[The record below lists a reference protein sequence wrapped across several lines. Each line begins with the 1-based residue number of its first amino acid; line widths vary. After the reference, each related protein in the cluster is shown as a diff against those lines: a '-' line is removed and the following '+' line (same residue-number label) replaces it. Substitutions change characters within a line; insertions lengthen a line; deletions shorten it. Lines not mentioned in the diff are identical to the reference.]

1 MLPTVLREMLI
12 NRERTWKPET
22 VRCLASTV
30 VQYATESPM
39 KVRGARRFREQ
50 KWLLDSVVSTIGL
63 DWDLLRMATVTAPIG
78 FEGMGD
84 WAVVASKAKRFDDI
98 SPSFEEVAAGREAR
112 AHEAAQQGN
121 EITARES
128 YLVASIYYGV
138 AQWPIDEINDR
149 NLELNAKKLDC
160 YTRYAVR
167 AHHKIERVKIPMGK
181 HIVPAWL
188 HLPVTGRPPYPLV
201 IMLPGMDTFKE
212 KLVWGYGDKMLERG
226 FAALAIDGPGQ
237 SEPLMHGLWVTA
249 DNFADA
255 GRACIAWID
264 TRKDLDQNRIGVF
277 GRSFGSYAATVLSN
291 AIADRLRGVVVG
303 LPCFEPGFNKIF
315 EEASPTYKNRFMFMA
330 GYEDEAEFDKFIQGF
345 DLRTRV
351 FNLGCPFMVLGG
363 ELDELSPI
371 KHVFEVCKKVPGPV
385 EIVVYQN
392 ERHAPG
398 RLPSSQLGPHWYA
411 VMADWLTARVRD
423 RLPIEG
429 SHYRYV
435 TASGKVEQ
443 RPML

>member
-1 MLPTVLREMLI
+1 
-12 NRERTWKPET
+12 
-22 VRCLASTV
+22 
-30 VQYATESPM
+30 M
-39 KVRGARRFREQ
+39 KERGARRFREQ
-50 KWLLDSVVSTIGL
+50 KWLLDSVISTTGL

-98 SPSFEEVAAGREAR
+98 SPSFESVAAGREAR
-112 AHEAAQQGN
+112 AREAEEVGN
-121 EITARES
+121 EVTARES

-138 AQWPIDEINDR
+138 AQWPIDEINER
-149 NLELNAKKLDC
+149 NLMLNAKKIDC
-160 YTRYAVR
+160 YGRYAKR
-167 AHHKIERVKIPMGK
+167 AHHRIERVEMPMGK

-188 HLPVTGRPPYPLV
+188 HLPVGVEPPYPVV

-237 SEPLMHGLWVTA
+237 SEALMAGLKVTA

-255 GRACIAWID
+255 GLACILFID
-264 TRKDLDQNRIGVF
+264 GRKDLDRDRIGVF

-303 LPCFEPGFNKIF
+303 LPCFEPGFTKIF

-330 GYEDEAEFDKFIQGF
+330 GYEEDEDGFDKFIQGF

-351 FNLGCPFMVLGG
+351 SNLRCPLMVLGG

-371 KHVFEVCKKVPGPV
+371 KYVFEVCKHVPGTAQ
-385 EIVVYQN
+385 IVVYQH

-411 VMADWLTARVRD
+411 MMADWLSARVRD
-423 RLPIEG
+423 RKPQDYSRYL
-429 SHYRYV
+429 YV
-435 TASGKVEQ
+435 TAAGQVEQ
-443 RPML
+443 TPLG

>member
-1 MLPTVLREMLI
+1 M
-12 NRERTWKPET
+12 ET
-22 VRCLASTV
+22 L
-30 VQYATESPM
+30 M
-39 KVRGARRFREQ
+39 RGSRRFREQ
-50 KWLLDSVVSTIGL
+50 KWLLDSVIATIGL
-63 DWDLLRMATVTAPIG
+63 DWDLLRMGTVTAPIG

-84 WAVVASKAKRFDDI
+84 WAVVAGKAKRFDEI

-112 AHEAAQQGN
+112 AREAEQAGN
-121 EITARES
+121 EVTARES

-138 AQWPIDEINDR
+138 AQWPIDDVNRR
-149 NLELNAKKLDC
+149 NLDLNAKKLDC
-160 YTRYAVR
+160 YARYASR
-167 AHHKIERVKIPMGK
+167 AHHRIERVEIAMGK

-188 HLPVTGRPPYPLV
+188 HFPVFGKPPYPLV

-212 KLVWGYGDKMLERG
+212 KLVWAYGDKMLERG

-237 SEPLMHGLWVTA
+237 SEALMRGLEVTA

-255 GRACIAWID
+255 GHACLAWID
-264 TRKDLDQNRIGVF
+264 TRNDLDPDRIGVF

-303 LPCFEPGFNKIF
+303 LPCFEPGFTKIF

-330 GYEDEAEFDKFIQGF
+330 GYEDEAEFDAFIQTF

-351 FNLGCPFMVLGG
+351 SNLHCPFLVLGG
-363 ELDELSPI
+363 ELDELAPI
-371 KHVFEVCKKVPGPV
+371 RHVFEVAAKIPGRT
-385 EIVVYQN
+385 EIIVYQN

-398 RLPSSQLGPHWYA
+398 RLPSSQLGPHWYSM
-411 VMADWLTARVRD
+411 MADWLAARVRD
-423 RLPIEG
+423 RIPLDA
-429 SHYRYV
+429 SCYRYV

-443 RPML
+443 RARL

>member
-1 MLPTVLREMLI
+1 
-12 NRERTWKPET
+12 
-22 VRCLASTV
+22 
-30 VQYATESPM
+30 M
-39 KVRGARRFREQ
+39 KARGARRFREQ

-84 WAVVASKAKRFDDI
+84 WAVVAGKAKRFDDI

-112 AHEAAQQGN
+112 AHEAEQHGN
-121 EITARES
+121 EVTARES

-149 NLELNAKKLDC
+149 NLALNARKLDC
-160 YTRYAVR
+160 YARYAVR
-167 AHHKIERVKIPMGK
+167 AHHKIERIEIPMGK

-188 HLPVTGRPPYPLV
+188 HLHPLV

-212 KLVWGYGDKMLERG
+212 KLVWAYGDKMLERG

-237 SEPLMHGLWVTA
+237 SEPLMHGLKVTA

-291 AIADRLRGVVVG
+291 AIAERLCGVVVG
-303 LPCFEPGFNKIF
+303 LPCFEPGFAKIF

-330 GYEDEAEFDKFIQGF
+330 GYEDETEFDKLIRGF

-351 FNLGCPFMVLGG
+351 SNLRCPMMVLGG

-411 VMADWLTARVRD
+411 VMADWLAARVRD

-429 SHYRYV
+429 THYRYV